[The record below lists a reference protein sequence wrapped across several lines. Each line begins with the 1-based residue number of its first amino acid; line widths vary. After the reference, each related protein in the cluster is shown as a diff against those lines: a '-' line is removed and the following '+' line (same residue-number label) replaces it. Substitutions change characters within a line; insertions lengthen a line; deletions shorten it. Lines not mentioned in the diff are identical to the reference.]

1 MTTTTLTLDDRVRAE
16 HLKEQIRKLEGA
28 RDEIASRFAAYARSS
43 VEEQL
48 ATRLAFAE
56 NRKRLGE
63 VSQELLRLV
72 CL

>member
-16 HLKEQIRKLEGA
+16 HLKQQIRELETD
-28 RDEIASRFAAYARSS
+28 RDEIAGRFAAYTRSS

-48 ATRLAFAE
+48 AMRLAFAG

-63 VSQELLRLV
+63 VSQELLRLA